1 MHSIA
6 KAVELLLAR
15 KVVRVHMPDL
25 LRAIGEGARGAAGE
39 EEDDEFRRHLTGGE
53 EQEMR
58 RMPARKLAGKKNCG
72 RGVGNTEGNTVEDKM
87 LRALSR
93 VLVEEEGN
101 NRNGNE
107 RSNDSEQG
115 IESREEE
122 GGETTSTHLG
132 PADSGMSCYVLGGY
146 ALAVVV
152 ALMVLAVAVEQP
164 YKWTG
169 LMYRRFVPEASIK
182 ICLLKSY

>member
-1 MHSIA
+1 LHSIA
-6 KAVELLLAR
+6 KAVELLQAR
-15 KVVRVHMPDL
+15 KVVRVHMQDL

-39 EEDDEFRRHLTGGE
+39 EEDDECPRHFAGGDE
-53 EQEMR
+53 LEIR
-58 RMPARKLAGKKNCG
+58 RMPASKLAGKKNSG
-72 RGVGNTEGNTVEDKM
+72 RGAGNTGGNKVQDKM

-101 NRNGNE
+101 GNE
-107 RSNDSEQG
+107 RSNCNDSEQG
-115 IESREEE
+115 IESGEEE

-132 PADSGMSCYVLGGY
+132 PAGRGISCFVLGGY